1 MFLTNVHRRSFCL
14 STSVTDQFFCG
25 LLGWD
30 FLDGDDGCHGDG
42 DDGCHGATCCRML
55 EEILESRFMIKKAMK
70 DYKDNAVCVL

>member
-30 FLDGDDGCHGDG
+30 FLDGDDGCHG
-42 DDGCHGATCCRML
+42 AMCCRML